1 MFGTLTYLVGYIIL
15 TLIDATPMMRWGAA
29 SFLGGS
35 SLVWLISRHWKISI
49 HAAGVGGGTVILL
62 VTGGSG
68 LWPVA
73 IAPVAVGWAR
83 LQLGAHTLWQL
94 VAGIAL
100 GAAVSGSL
108 LFAYRG

>member
-1 MFGTLTYLVGYIIL
+1 M
-15 TLIDATPMMRWGAA
+15 
-29 SFLGGS
+29 
-35 SLVWLISRHWKISI
+35 VWLISRHWKISI